1 MVTIIV
7 PLFLLSLFVF
17 QVSSC
22 DQIDKLSLLAFS
34 GNISTSPPYPSLDWS
49 DSLDCCS
56 WEGITCDGDL
66 RVTHLLLP
74 SRGLT
79 GFISPSLTNLSSL
92 SQLNLSHNRLS
103 GTLQHHFFSLLNHLL
118 VLDLSYNRLS
128 GELPPFVGDI
138 SGKNSSGGVIQ
149 ELDLS
154 RWNNFLSSSP
164 SPCSILMQSFLG
176 RDQSLEP

>member
-1 MVTIIV
+1 MPVSTAHV
-7 PLFLLSLFVF
+7 PV
-17 QVSSC
+17 
-22 DQIDKLSLLAFS
+22 
-34 GNISTSPPYPSLDWS
+34 
-49 DSLDCCS
+49 
-56 WEGITCDGDL
+56 
-66 RVTHLLLP
+66 
-74 SRGLT
+74 
-79 GFISPSLTNLSSL
+79 NLSSL

-154 RWNNFLSSSP
+154 SNLFNGTLPNSLLEHLAAAAAGGSFVGFGTWNY
-164 SPCSILMQSFLG
+164 
-176 RDQSLEP
+176 